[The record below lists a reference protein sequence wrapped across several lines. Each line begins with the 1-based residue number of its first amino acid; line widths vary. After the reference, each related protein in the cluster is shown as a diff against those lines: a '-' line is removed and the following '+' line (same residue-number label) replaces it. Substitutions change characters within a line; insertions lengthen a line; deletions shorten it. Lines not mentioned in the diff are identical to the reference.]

1 MTSTTLNLRNY
12 MNGSDACT
20 FREHHALTDDDVEF
34 ITTYLPLD
42 CRSLIFIHT
51 ELTDTGVNHI
61 ATNLLLRGGN
71 NLTNLSLIDA
81 FVTDEGVKSLCDAL
95 ISNKNNKIQKLNLSL
110 NNSIT
115 CIGARAISK
124 LFEDTNQ
131 SKLEVLDVSYTMI
144 GYDGVYGLCESLL
157 QNTNIKLKC
166 LDLTGTL
173 TLKEKMQDKDM
184 KDIINK
190 IKSSRVETLYDYSGA

>member
-12 MNGSDACT
+12 MNGSDACI

-115 CIGARAISK
+115 CIGARAI
-124 LFEDTNQ
+124 N
-131 SKLEVLDVSYTMI
+131 VSYTMI